1 VGTAATDTTASLTLN
16 GLLVEGGLV
25 VAGDLRTLRL
35 LHCTLVPGR
44 TVLPGSGLN
53 GPSLRVNASAAGAT
67 INARLE
73 VQIVA
78 SIVGVLRMPEH
89 VAGLWLLDCLV
100 DGITVDGAD
109 KGVAISDSA
118 GTSGPVAHLER
129 TTVLGEAVFS
139 QAPLISESVFTGKVT
154 VGRRQ
159 QGCVRF
165 SYVPVGSQ
173 TPRKYRCQPG
183 LAITTAQD
191 LRRRQAE
198 REGSVLPTGWEALEA
213 AAVAARVVPAFT
225 SEQYGRPGYG
235 QLHDPCP
242 AEIAAGAEDGAE
254 MGVFSQLKNPQREA
268 NLHRRLDEYLP
279 VGLAAGLI
287 HQT

>member
-1 VGTAATDTTASLTLN
+1 VGA
-16 GLLVEGGLV
+16 
-25 VAGDLRTLRL
+25 
-35 LHCTLVPGR
+35 
-44 TVLPGSGLN
+44 
-53 GPSLRVNASAAGAT
+53 
-67 INARLE
+67 
-73 VQIVA
+73 
-78 SIVGVLRMPEH
+78 LRMPEH

-109 KGVAISDSA
+109 KGVAISDAA

-129 TTVLGEAVFS
+129 TTVLGAAVLS
-139 QAPLISESVFTGKVT
+139 QAPLISESVLTGTVT

-165 SYVPVGSQ
+165 SYLPIGSR

-183 LAITTAQD
+183 LAISTAQD
-191 LRRRQAE
+191 IRRREAE
-198 REGSVLPTGWEALEA
+198 RAGTVLPAGWETLLA

-235 QLHDPCP
+235 QLHDTCP
-242 AEIAAGAEDGAE
+242 AEIATGAEDGAE

-268 NLHRRLDEYLP
+268 NLRRRLDEYLP